1 MQMNSGVPPEGS
13 LGRQRLGLIK
23 TSVCLFTLCL
33 SLLALGTVNA
43 RLQAEQF
50 VSHHVGGEI

>member
-1 MQMNSGVPPEGS
+1 MQMNSGVPPKGS
-13 LGRQRLGLIK
+13 LGRQRLGLK
-23 TSVCLFTLCL
+23 TSVYLLSLCL
-33 SLLALGTVNA
+33 SLPALGTVNA

>member
-1 MQMNSGVPPEGS
+1 MQMNSGVPPKGS
-13 LGRQRLGLIK
+13 LGRQRLGLK
-23 TSVCLFTLCL
+23 TSVYLFFSLCL
-33 SLLALGTVNA
+33 SLPALGTVNA